1 MGSAACDAATRY
13 CLEVVHRPSRYIS
26 SPPLHIL
33 PLRYI
38 SSPSATYHPPP
49 LHILPLPLLSRGSP
63 PRAEPKPKPK
73 PKPNPNQVVHRAPRA
88 AHSARTTGAAAVAA
102 AAPPHPSATP
112 SPPAAAGG
120 ATAAAPGAAATAA
133 ATGGAGGY
141 VAGGA
146 PAPPLRILDPFCG
159 EGSVL
164 AAANALGVLAV
175 GVDSSRKRCRHAAAY
190 VRERAEPAAGMAGMG

>member
-26 SPPLHIL
+26 SP
-33 PLRYI
+33 
-38 SSPSATYHPPP
+38 SATYPHPP

-63 PRAEPKPKPK
+63 PCAEPKPKPK
-73 PKPNPNQVVHRAPRA
+73 PKPKTKPKPKPKPKPYPNQVVHRAPRA

-102 AAPPHPSATP
+102 VAP
-112 SPPAAAGG
+112 SPPAAAPG
-120 ATAAAPGAAATAA
+120 ATAAATAA
-133 ATGGAGGY
+133 ATAGAGGY

-146 PAPPLRILDPFCG
+146 PAPPLRVLDPFCG

-164 AAANALGVLAV
+164 AAANALGVVAV